1 MKSYQAGEGVGVTS
15 LAVGTAI
22 RGKQWNGL
30 ATIMNAA
37 RAKTWTQNISDHL
50 WQELQKLLESYTWD
64 REAEAETKRLEMK
77 AVARSREASM
87 LWKGAKAF
95 S

>member
-1 MKSYQAGEGVGVTS
+1 MKIYQAGEGVGVTS

-22 RGKQWNGL
+22 RGKQWNKL

-50 WQELQKLLESYTWD
+50 W
-64 REAEAETKRLEMK
+64 
-77 AVARSREASM
+77 
-87 LWKGAKAF
+87 
-95 S
+95 